1 MLGITHFANK
11 ASSWKTTVA
20 GIVDSIGSIGL
31 YGQLISD
38 VVQIANHAESI
49 STNPGVLIISAVVKI
64 LAKLAGSYYARDNNV
79 SSRDLKIK

>member
-49 STNPGVLIISAVVKI
+49 STNPGVLIFSAVVKI
-64 LAKLAGSYYARDNNV
+64 LAKLAGSYYSRDNDK
-79 SSRDLKIK
+79 SSRDLKIE